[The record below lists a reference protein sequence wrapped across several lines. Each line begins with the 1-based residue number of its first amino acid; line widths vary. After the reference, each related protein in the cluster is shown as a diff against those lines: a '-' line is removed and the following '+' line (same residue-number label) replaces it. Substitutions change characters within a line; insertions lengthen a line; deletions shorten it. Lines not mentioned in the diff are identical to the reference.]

1 MQLNIIF
8 FVVSKGFNSHF
19 CFVSMTTVESPSSG
33 QTQELNEGQQGS
45 AGLKQRSGAP
55 QNKVTAPRGRKKDEV
70 QMQTKSNKRKQLD
83 RSQHDGSENEP
94 PEKKQQIQASAKG
107 AGRNVTKK
115 TKLLAGQGK
124 LTSFFRV

>member
-45 AGLKQRSGAP
+45 AGLKQRSGDP

-70 QMQTKSNKRKQLD
+70 QMQTKSNKRKKLD
-83 RSQHDGSENEP
+83 RSKHDGSENEP